1 MARAAPLRRRPMR
14 GGHAR
19 RRGKT
24 PPFFVCAARLVGFI
38 QRSGA
43 PAPPGFGASASSD
56 ASSSLPLFRAQS
68 LSLFGLASRF
78 LSSLFFSS
86 SSSSYRF
93 RPPLLLPSFSFS
105 SSAPVSWHCRE
116 KRNTGKE
123 EKMEEKAP
131 GPALSKINCSL
142 RGRSIRLKEAA
153 GAGAF
158 RALRKAKP
166 RDGLAAHTQALGAA
180 RLDAVWGVSTPRADF
195 APPQLKSKNP
205 PSLWAHGQG
214 CGPCP
219 SFGQIGSIAESQQNS
234 CRGPH

>member
-19 RRGKT
+19 RRGK
-24 PPFFVCAARLVGFI
+24 PRLFLSAPLGSWVLFSEAAPRP
-38 QRSGA
+38 R
-43 PAPPGFGASASSD
+43 PASAPLRPPTP
-56 ASSSLPLFRAQS
+56 LPLF
-68 LSLFGLASRF
+68 LSSARSRF
-78 LSSLFFSS
+78 LFSALLHGLSLPSFFSS
-86 SSSSYRF
+86 FSSSYRF
-93 RPPLLLPSFSFS
+93 RPPLLLLSFSFS

-131 GPALSKINCSL
+131 GPALSKINCSP

-166 RDGLAAHTQALGAA
+166 PRRVGRPSPSLGGGAA
-180 RLDAVWGVSTPRADF
+180 
-195 APPQLKSKNP
+195 
-205 PSLWAHGQG
+205 
-214 CGPCP
+214 
-219 SFGQIGSIAESQQNS
+219 
-234 CRGPH
+234 